1 LISIQLYLNKNS
13 CFVNRTFVQLATM
26 PMRASF
32 KIEQVFD
39 LQFQVSVGLF
49 LLKKQSKKAYK
60 KLSLTTEYRIE
71 VTKTGGYYRGG

>member
-1 LISIQLYLNKNS
+1 VSFS
-13 CFVNRTFVQLATM
+13 FS
-26 PMRASF
+26 ASF